1 MLTGIE
7 DIKELVEEYVKY
19 SKEHEELEADGEY
32 VEANILQEEYLNPL
46 RESIADKV
54 AIALGYKF

>member
-1 MLTGIE
+1 MVTRIE
-7 DIKELVEEYVKY
+7 DIKGLVEEYVKY

-32 VEANILQEEYLNPL
+32 VEANILQEEHLNPL

-54 AIALGYKF
+54 VIALGYKF

>member
-1 MLTGIE
+1 MITGIK

-32 VEANILQEEYLNPL
+32 VEANILQEKYLNPL